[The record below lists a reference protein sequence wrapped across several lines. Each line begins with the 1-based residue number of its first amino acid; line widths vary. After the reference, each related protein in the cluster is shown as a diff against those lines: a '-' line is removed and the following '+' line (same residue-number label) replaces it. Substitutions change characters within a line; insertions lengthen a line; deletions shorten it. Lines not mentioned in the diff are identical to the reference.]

1 MKRKLLSLILAAL
14 MVLAFT
20 GCGSTTASVEG
31 TPTPEV
37 ETTPTPEPTPTDI
50 PFDLD
55 AYKALVNACRADIN
69 SAHIFVGNVGNY
81 ENKYWTS
88 LSNFGGRLDI
98 EKMVDGA
105 FEWLAENSD
114 ESRETVDAAYESIRQ
129 QYKAIILTEID
140 GNEAEEIDSA
150 FRNMYDAYS
159 SMYSLVILPSGSR
172 SSFATNLVDYMNI
185 ILDSDEDLALFLD
198 E

>member
-1 MKRKLLSLILAAL
+1 MKRKVLSLILATL

-20 GCGSTTASVEG
+20 GCGSTTDSAEG

-55 AYKALVNACRADIN
+55 AYKTLVNACRADIN

-81 ENKYWTS
+81 ENNYWKT
-88 LSNFGGRLDI
+88 LGRMSDT
-98 EKMVDGA
+98 MVDSA
-105 FEWLAENSD
+105 FEWLAKNSD
-114 ESRETVDAAYESIRQ
+114 ESRETVDAAYENIRQ
-129 QYKAIILTEID
+129 QYKAIILTEIE
-140 GNEAEEIDSA
+140 GKEAEEIDSA

-172 SSFATNLVDYMNI
+172 SSFAANLVDYMNI
-185 ILDSDEDLALFLD
+185 ILDCDEDLALFLD